1 MNAELTRKLV
11 KRFPVL
17 YQDYDSPMTQT
28 CLCWGFDHGDGWFE
42 IIWQLRLAI
51 EEELGY
57 SWLRQRW
64 FLFKKSVFRSWR
76 TFTYTLSPICLDKQ
90 AHTGSGTSEDPYRWV
105 VIEKAPRDWLARMAL
120 KLLSEKESSDYPC
133 WRRTLQN
140 LGFKAFVVG
149 GSGRSGNANWTE

>member
-1 MNAELTRKLV
+1 LKKN
-11 KRFPVL
+11 
-17 YQDYDSPMTQT
+17 S
-28 CLCWGFDHGDGWFE
+28 
-42 IIWQLRLAI
+42 AI
-51 EEELGY
+51 P
-57 SWLRQRW
+57 WLRQRC

-133 WRRTLQN
+133 WRRTCLDVTSVE
-140 LGFKAFVVG
+140 AVVKHV
-149 GSGRSGNANWTE
+149 